1 MGRLLTGLL
10 TLIGLIALIA
20 VGGYF
25 ALRRPDLPFA
35 TLAARYES
43 SASRYID
50 LPGGV
55 HLHYRD
61 EGVAAPAPTLL
72 LIHGYAASLQ
82 TWEPW
87 VARLSEDYRVVSID
101 LPGHGLTSA
110 PAGYQPSIEGY
121 RDLVEE
127 FASVYGLER
136 FAIAGNSM
144 GGNIAWEYALAHPE
158 RLDALILVDA
168 SGWPETEAEQGTQP
182 IIFNLLRNRTTA
194 ALLRDLDTT
203 RLTRQGLETAFADPA
218 LITDAMVAQY
228 RDLSRAHGHR
238 DILMQLMLGGSARN
252 FATSE
257 RLAPISLPTL
267 IIHGGQDKLV
277 PARHA
282 HLFNDAIQGSEL
294 LTLENVGHAP
304 QEEAADESATSV
316 GEFLYRKHEGSALPS
331 AAAE

>member
-1 MGRLLTGLL
+1 MRRLLTGLL

-25 ALRRPDLPFA
+25 ALRRPDLPYA
-35 TLAARYES
+35 TLAARYEN
-43 SASRYID
+43 SASRYLD

-55 HLHYRD
+55 HVHYRD
-61 EGVAAPAPTLL
+61 EGAAAPAPTLL

-87 VARLSEDYRVVSID
+87 VARLGENYRIVSID

-110 PAGYQPSIEGY
+110 PAGYQPSIEAY

-127 FASVYGLER
+127 FARAYGLER

-168 SGWPETEAEQGTQP
+168 SGWPETDAEQDTQP
-182 IIFNLLRNRTTA
+182 IIFNLLRHRATA

-203 RLTRQGLETAFADPA
+203 RLTRQGLETAFADST
-218 LITDAMVAQY
+218 LVTDAMVAEY
-228 RDLSRAHGHR
+228 RDQSRAPGHR
-238 DILMQLMLGGSARN
+238 DILMQLMLDGGARN
-252 FATSE
+252 FATLQ
-257 RLAPISLPTL
+257 RLAPLALPTL
-267 IIHGGQDKLV
+267 IIQGASDKLV

-282 HLFNDAIQGSEL
+282 QLFHDTIHGSEML
-294 LTLENVGHAP
+294 MLENVGHAP
-304 QEEAADESATSV
+304 QEEAADETATAL
-316 GEFLYRKHEGSALPS
+316 GEFLYRIHEGSALPT
-331 AAAE
+331 AAE